1 MAKKKNRSGRASSSR
16 DKRKSEFSFN
26 NLIKI
31 SSVIVFIVGLFFT
44 SIFYGIIPN
53 PFSPF
58 NYLMSA
64 SFVKTDD
71 NINFVFE
78 GDVFSAQ
85 YHPYDVFGKIFVTYR
100 DITFFDGDVI
110 SLDDVWHFGSCQ
122 DGVSFVPEIVM
133 SVSTK
138 VLAGEKGNIYVSSPL
153 PANILREDFTSYD
166 GVFYINNADT
176 LVVVGEGAAPYDVQI
191 HLPDKLKVNIPIK
204 MHMRLSYILSSWFP
218 LRICISSTFLTRASI
233 DRDLL
238 FSIPSRLDRFDGKCY
253 NPRQSPCY
261 SFSLENLFPV
271 SLAGF

>member
-78 GDVFSAQ
+78 GDVFSA
-85 YHPYDVFGKIFVTYR
+85 V
-100 DITFFDGDVI
+100 
-110 SLDDVWHFGSCQ
+110 C
-122 DGVSFVPEIVM
+122 
-133 SVSTK
+133 
-138 VLAGEKGNIYVSSPL
+138 
-153 PANILREDFTSYD
+153 ANIIVASNLGGRHA
-166 GVFYINNADT
+166 VFKFD
-176 LVVVGEGAAPYDVQI
+176 Q
-191 HLPDKLKVNIPIK
+191 
-204 MHMRLSYILSSWFP
+204 
-218 LRICISSTFLTRASI
+218 TRNS
-233 DRDLL
+233 
-238 FSIPSRLDRFDGKCY
+238 
-253 NPRQSPCY
+253 
-261 SFSLENLFPV
+261 
-271 SLAGF
+271 